1 VFFEDRR
8 RKREREKKKK
18 KKKKE
23 ERGTRGALVA
33 PLKQI
38 LVI

>member
-8 RKREREKKKK
+8 REREREKKKK
-18 KKKKE
+18 NE
-23 ERGTRGALVA
+23 ERGIRGALAA

-38 LVI
+38 LVIWPL

>member
-8 RKREREKKKK
+8 RKREREKKK